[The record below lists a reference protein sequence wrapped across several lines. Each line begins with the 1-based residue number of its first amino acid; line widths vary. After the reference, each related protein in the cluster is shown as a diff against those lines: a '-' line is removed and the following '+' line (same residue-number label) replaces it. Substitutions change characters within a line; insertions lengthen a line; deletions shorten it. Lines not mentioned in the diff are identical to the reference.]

1 MAPLAPVIQALWLA
15 ADCELRRVDGPVRW
29 PSPIVC
35 DFLEGS
41 VSAVSKPICARQN
54 ILILQHFQ

>member
-15 ADCELRRVDGPVRW
+15 ADCEVRRVDGPVRW

-41 VSAVSKPICARQN
+41 VAAVSKPICAKTY
-54 ILILQHFQ
+54 

>member
-29 PSPIVC
+29 PSPHRVRLSGGLGLGCIEA
-35 DFLEGS
+35 DFREY
-41 VSAVSKPICARQN
+41 